1 MSQKARYFNTIFI
14 LKHNKNFKSFF
25 GMIINQKT
33 TLLPRGD
40 CKLPCFNHLKRH
52 TSKIVPKTAGALRC
66 IVPADQNMA
75 AYNRSLPWGTPK
87 LFGHEGLKIGVHFYL
102 SCSAWLLRT
111 QKCSKLPDY
120 PQESSVRSPQFQN
133 GVFF

>member
-1 MSQKARYFNTIFI
+1 MFLFLFFFNLASLAENIPKISSSILRYILYVGLILSQKARYFNTIFI

-66 IVPADQNMA
+66 VVPADQNMA
-75 AYNRSLPWGTPK
+75 AYNRSLTFALHLYK
-87 LFGHEGLKIGVHFYL
+87 
-102 SCSAWLLRT
+102 
-111 QKCSKLPDY
+111 
-120 PQESSVRSPQFQN
+120 N
-133 GVFF
+133 